1 MAHAPGAQSKPSG
14 RRVFTLAVLL
24 FVAVVVGLWGSASL
38 DQVARLGVPTMQPTF
53 VDAYAISGASVS
65 LAQGAD
71 PLVHNP
77 GDVRQRPMN
86 YPRPWL
92 LLAHAG
98 LAPEHT
104 PWLVGAF
111 LSVFGLGLWALRTLV
126 TSRPA
131 GALLAIG
138 LFSPVVWLAVE
149 RGNNELLVFGLVAWS
164 AGAVARRPGL
174 ASCGVFA
181 ATLAK
186 LFPVFA
192 LVGLLLGGPRAR
204 RSAWLA
210 LAAIGGWLVI
220 TFADLGRIRAG
231 TFHWNRIGYGIDQ
244 AATTL
249 AKNGLSLPL
258 LLATAIGA
266 AVVVLLVGGW
276 LRTRVRLSSPG
287 ERTEPASVG
296 VVPFAMGAAIYV
308 GSFCTGSSF
317 DYRLLFLLLT
327 VPQLVVWSGSLR
339 GRWRF
344 VARAAL
350 GLVLAMLWSLTW
362 QMGLKSAFGPRGEAL
377 GLLLDEALSW
387 LLFAGL
393 SGALWLLV
401 PDAFVPQ
408 RWRGRPLLDG
418 RGDVLPLPVP
428 VGVGVEPARPARS
441 SEVG

>member
-1 MAHAPGAQSKPSG
+1 MAHAPGAQSKLFG
-14 RRVFTLAVLL
+14 RRVYTLAVLV
-24 FVAVVVGLWGSASL
+24 FVGVVVALWGGKSL

-71 PLVHNP
+71 PLVRNP
-77 GDVRQRPMN
+77 GDVMQRPMN

-111 LSVFGLGLWALRTLV
+111 LLVFGLGLLALRTFV
-126 TSRPA
+126 TSRSA

-149 RGNNELLVFGLVAWS
+149 RGNNELFVFGLVALA
-164 AGAVARRPGL
+164 AGAAARRPAL
-174 ASCGVFA
+174 ASVGVLA

-192 LVGLLLGGPRAR
+192 LFGLLLGGPRAR
-204 RSAWLA
+204 RCAWLA
-210 LAAIGGWLVI
+210 LAAIGGWLAL

-249 AKNGLSLPL
+249 AKNGMSLPL
-258 LLATAIGA
+258 LLTAAIGA
-266 AVVVLLVGGW
+266 AGSVLLVGGW
-276 LRTRVRLSSPG
+276 LRTRWRLSNPG
-287 ERTEPASVG
+287 ERFESAMVG
-296 VVPFAMGAAIYV
+296 VVPFAMGAAVYV

-339 GRWRF
+339 GRWRLSARDSL
-344 VARAAL
+344 VA
-350 GLVLAMLWSLTW
+350 VLAMLWSLTW
-362 QMGLKSAFGPRGEAL
+362 QMGLKALFGSRGEEL

-393 SGALWLLV
+393 SSALWLLV
-401 PDAFVPQ
+401 PDALLPR
-408 RWRGRPLLDG
+408 RWRGRPVLDEPG
-418 RGDVLPLPVP
+418 AVLPSSLP
-428 VGVGVEPARPARS
+428 VGVVVEPARATRP

>member
-1 MAHAPGAQSKPSG
+1 
-14 RRVFTLAVLL
+14 VFALAVLL
-24 FVAVVVGLWGSASL
+24 FVGVLTLLWGRGDL
-38 DQVARLGVPTMQPTF
+38 EQVARLGVPTMQPTF
-53 VDAYAISGASVS
+53 VDAYAISGASAS

-77 GDVRQRPMN
+77 GDVMQRPMN

-98 LAPEHT
+98 LLPEHT
-104 PWLVGAF
+104 GWLVGAF
-111 LSVFGLGLWALRTLV
+111 LLVFVLGLLALRPLASSCAT
-126 TSRPA
+126 
-131 GALLAIG
+131 GALLALG

-149 RGNNELLVFGLVAWS
+149 RGNNELLVFGLVALAAAA
-164 AGAVARRPGL
+164 AGRRPGL
-174 ASCGVFA
+174 ASLGLLA

-192 LVGLLLGGPRAR
+192 VFGLLCDGPRSR
-204 RSAWLA
+204 RFAWLS
-210 LAAIGGWLVI
+210 LAAIGGWLAV

-258 LLATAIGA
+258 LLTAAIVA
-266 AVVVLLVGGW
+266 AGLVLLVGGW
-276 LRTRVRLSSPG
+276 LRTRTRFLAPG
-287 ERTEPASVG
+287 ERSEPATAG

-308 GSFCTGSSF
+308 GTFCTGSSF

-344 VARAAL
+344 AVRGTL
-350 GLVLAMLWSLTW
+350 VLVLAMLWSLTW
-362 QMGLKSAFGPRGEAL
+362 QMGLKVAFGPRGEEL

-387 LLFAGL
+387 LLFGCL
-393 SGALWLLV
+393 STALWLLV
-401 PDAFVPQ
+401 PDALLPR
-408 RWRGRPLLDG
+408 RWRGRPALDD
-418 RGDVLPLPVP
+418 RSDVLPLPVGAGVAP
-428 VGVGVEPARPARS
+428 VRPARA
-441 SEVG
+441 SEAG

>member
-1 MAHAPGAQSKPSG
+1 MAHAPGARTKPTG
-14 RRVFTLAVLL
+14 RRVFALAVVL
-24 FVAVVVGLWGSASL
+24 FVGVLGALWSSGRF
-38 DQVARLGVPTMQPTF
+38 DQVGRLGVPTMQPTF
-53 VDAYAISGASVS
+53 VDAYAISSASVS

-77 GDVRQRPMN
+77 GDVLQRPMN

-104 PWLVGAF
+104 GWLVGAF
-111 LSVFGLGLWALRTLV
+111 LLVFVLGLSALVPLV
-126 TSRPA
+126 TSCPG
-131 GALLAIG
+131 GALLALS

-149 RGNNELLVFGLVAWS
+149 RGNNELFAFGLVALA
-164 AGAVARRPGL
+164 AGAAGRRPLL
-174 ASCGVFA
+174 ASSWLCA
-181 ATLAK
+181 ATVAK

-192 LVGLLLGGPRAR
+192 VSGLLLGGPRAR
-204 RSAWLA
+204 RIAVLSLG
-210 LAAIGGWLVI
+210 AIGGWLAV

-249 AKNGLSLPL
+249 AKNGMSLPL
-258 LLATAIGA
+258 LLTAAIA
-266 AVVVLLVGGW
+266 AAGVVLLVGGW
-276 LRTRVRLSSPG
+276 LRTRVRLSAPG
-287 ERTEPASVG
+287 ERTEPATVG

-308 GSFCTGSSF
+308 GTFCTGSSF
-317 DYRLLFLLLT
+317 DYRLMFLLLT
-327 VPQLVVWSGSLR
+327 VPQLVAWSGSLR

-344 VARAAL
+344 AARGCL

-362 QMGLKSAFGPRGEAL
+362 QMGLKAALGPRGEEL

-393 SGALWLLV
+393 SAGLWLLV
-401 PDAFVPQ
+401 PEALLPR
-408 RWRGRPLLDG
+408 RWRGRPALDE
-418 RGDVLPLPVP
+418 RTDVLALPAGVAVAPAQPTP
-428 VGVGVEPARPARS
+428 V

>member
-1 MAHAPGAQSKPSG
+1 MAHAPGANTKQPG
-14 RRVFTLAVLL
+14 RRVFALAVLW
-24 FVAVVVGLWGSASL
+24 FVVVLAGLWSRGSL
-38 DQVARLGVPTMQPTF
+38 DLVARLGVPTMQPTF

-104 PWLVGAF
+104 GWLVGAF
-111 LSVFGLGLWALRTLV
+111 LLVFTLGLLALRPLV
-126 TSRPA
+126 SSAAA
-131 GALLAIG
+131 GGLLALG

-149 RGNNELLVFGLVAWS
+149 RGNNELFVFGLVAWS
-164 AGAVARRPGL
+164 AVAAGRRPGL
-174 ASCGVFA
+174 ASLGLLA

-192 LVGLLLGGPRAR
+192 LFGLLLGGPRAR
-204 RSAWLA
+204 RCAWLA
-210 LAAIGGWLVI
+210 LAAIGGWLAV

-258 LLATAIGA
+258 LLTAAISA
-266 AVVVLLVGGW
+266 AGLVLLVGGW
-276 LRTRVRLSSPG
+276 LRTRARLLAPR
-287 ERTEPASVG
+287 ERSEPATAG
-296 VVPFAMGAAIYV
+296 VVPFAMGAAIYL
-308 GSFCTGSSF
+308 GTFCTGSSF

-339 GRWRF
+339 GRWRLA
-344 VARAAL
+344 AR
-350 GLVLAMLWSLTW
+350 GTVVLVLAMLWSLTW
-362 QMGLKSAFGPRGEAL
+362 QMALKTAFGPRGEEL

-387 LLFAGL
+387 LLFGCL
-393 SGALWLLV
+393 STALWLLV
-401 PDAFVPQ
+401 PDALLPQ
-408 RWRGRPLLDG
+408 RWRGRAALDD
-418 RGDVLPLPVP
+418 RVDLVRM
-428 VGVGVEPARPARS
+428 PAGASVAATRPARV